1 MALTVQM
8 EDRREKETEKL
19 IMMKLKS
26 TEYHLLSTG

>member
-19 IMMKLKS
+19 IMMKLTS